1 MELKRVVVTGIGAV
15 TPVGNSA
22 EETWQNLLAGVSGA
36 APITQFDSSKCKTH
50 FACEIKDLNINDW
63 LDRKESRKIDR
74 YTQIAMISAIQAV
87 RDSGMDLD
95 TIDKNRIGV
104 VYGVGIGGIRTFENE
119 VVYYGQHI
127 DDGPKFSPFFIPKM
141 ISDIAAFSPFFI
153 QKMISDIAAGHISI
167 YFGFHGPNFAT
178 TSACAS
184 SSNALADAFNLI
196 RLGKANA
203 ILAGGAESAICM
215 CGVGGFN
222 AMHALSTRNDDP
234 AGASRPFSASRDGFI
249 MAEGAGCLILEE
261 LEHAKA
267 RGAKI
272 YAEMVGEGLS
282 GDAYHITASHPEG
295 LGAKLVMEAAL
306 DDAGLKPEDIDYIN
320 VHGTSTHVGDIS
332 EVKAI
337 KDVFGDAAYKLN
349 ISSTKS
355 MTGHLLGAAGAVEA
369 MVAVLAVQNDIVPPT
384 INHADDD
391 RDPEIDYNLNFTFNK
406 AQKREVR
413 AAISNTFGF
422 GGHNACVVFKK
433 YAE

>member
-1 MELKRVVVTGIGAV
+1 MELKRVVVTGLGAV
-15 TPVGNSA
+15 TPVGNSV
-22 EETWQNLLAGVSGA
+22 EETWKNLLAGVSGA

-63 LDRKESRKIDR
+63 LDRKEARKLDR
-74 YTQIAMISAIQAV
+74 YTQISLISAIQAV
-87 RDSGMDLD
+87 KDSGMDLE
-95 TIDKNRIGV
+95 TVDKNRIGV
-104 VYGVGIGGIRTFENE
+104 VFGVGIGGIRSFEDE

-127 DDGPKFSPFFIPKM
+127 DDGPKFSPFFIPK
-141 ISDIAAFSPFFI
+141 I
-153 QKMISDIAAGHISI
+153 ISDIAAGHISI
-167 YFGFHGPNFAT
+167 HFGFHGPNFAT

-234 AGASRPFSASRDGFI
+234 AGASRPFSASRDGFV

-306 DDAGLKPEDIDYIN
+306 EDAGLKPEDIDYIN

-332 EVKAI
+332 EAKAI
-337 KDVFGDAAYKLN
+337 KEVFGPAAYKLN

-369 MVAVLAVQNDIVPPT
+369 MVAILSIKDNIVPPT
-384 INHADDD
+384 INHDEDD
-391 RDPEIDYNLNFTFNK
+391 RDPEIDYDLNFTFNK

-433 YAE
+433 FTDQ